1 MKQDNETEDR
11 PKPSWFVWLLAFC
24 LIAVTAVVVFGGIR

>member
-1 MKQDNETEDR
+1 MKQSTR
-11 PKPSWFVWLLAFC
+11 PSWFVYLLAFC